1 MCVHVFGKLDSPCV
15 ANYTLKKTATDQK
28 TKYNYNIIDAV
39 HKNFYMDDYLGSYRN
54 IDFAKETVA
63 NVTKVLSEGG
73 FRLTKW
79 ISNSNSLFEVLL
91 KSEIAKSSIKDNSM
105 KNETGKILGIM
116 WNYKKGILNVKHSNK
131 SYPNTKR
138 GILSHISSIFDPL
151 GLLVPFLV
159 EPKLIIQQLW
169 KEKIKWDNKIP
180 ETLNNNNRWI
190 KWKEL
195 WEQQHIIQIWMV

>member
-15 ANYTLKKTATDQK
+15 VNYTLKKTATDQK
-28 TKYNYNIIDAV
+28 AKYNYNIIDAV

-63 NVTKVLSEGG
+63 NVMKVLSEGG

-91 KSEIAKSSIKDNSM
+91 KSEIAKSRRKDNSM
-105 KNETGKILGIM
+105 KNETEKILGII
-116 WNYKKGILNVKHSNK
+116 WNYKKDILNVKHSNK

-151 GLLVPFLV
+151 SLLVPFLL

-169 KEKIKWDNKIP
+169 KEKMG
-180 ETLNNNNRWI
+180 R
-190 KWKEL
+190 
-195 WEQQHIIQIWMV
+195 